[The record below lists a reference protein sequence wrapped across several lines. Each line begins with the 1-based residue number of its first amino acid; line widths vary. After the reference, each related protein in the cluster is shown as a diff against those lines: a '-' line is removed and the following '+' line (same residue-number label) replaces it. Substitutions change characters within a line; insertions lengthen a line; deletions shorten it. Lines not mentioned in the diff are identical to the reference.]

1 MYDSPPESAWSAGD
15 FGTLNLITRPLDKYN
30 DPMLLNIVEVIGGLV
45 LLIWGAD
52 RFVHGA
58 AATARNMGV
67 APLLIGLTIVAFA
80 TSAPEI
86 LVSVVAATRGE
97 PDLAFGNAIGSNIAN
112 IGLVLGSIAIIRP
125 IELRSATL
133 RREMPALLA
142 VSLLTVSLFLDTFL
156 SRIDGFVMLTGLVI
170 VMIWLA
176 RLGMRSAAT
185 DPMAEDYEAEI
196 PRHVSMVAAI
206 VWLFVGLGTAAGR
219 RRVAGRGRDLQS
231 RRSLG
236 ISEVVIGI
244 TLVAIGT
251 SLPELAVSLVSA
263 LRGEYGLAI
272 GNIVGSNIFNLL
284 AVIGIAAAIAPS
296 ALAPSVLSLH
306 IFVMVAFTLVL
317 FAMTY
322 DYDGKSDLSRLEGVA
337 LLTAYIAYLGY
348 VRRSTCSP
356 AGLRFWL
363 RSGAKGLE

>member
-1 MYDSPPESAWSAGD
+1 MLGNILSIIAG
-15 FGTLNLITRPLDKYN
+15 LA
-30 DPMLLNIVEVIGGLV
+30 LLM
-45 LLIWGAD
+45 WGAD

-58 AATARNMGV
+58 AASARNLGI

-86 LVSVVAATRGE
+86 LVSIVAALQKE
-97 PDLAFGNAIGSNIAN
+97 PGLAFGNAIGSNIVN
-112 IGLVLGSIAIIRP
+112 IGLVLGLTALIRP
-125 IELRSATL
+125 IALESATL

-142 VSLLTVSLFLDTFL
+142 VSLLTVSLFLDTYL

-176 RLGMRSAAT
+176 RLGVRSAAN
-185 DPMAEDYEAEI
+185 DPIAMDYDAEI
-196 PRHVSMVAAI
+196 PTDVSMVMAV
-206 VWLFVGLGTAAGR
+206 VWLIIGLGTLLIGAELLVDGSIGIAKR
-219 RRVAGRGRDLQS
+219 M
-231 RRSLG
+231 G

-244 TLVAIGT
+244 TIVAFGT
-251 SLPELAVSLVSA
+251 SLPELAVSLASA
-263 LRGEYGLAI
+263 LKGEYGLAI

-284 AVIGIAAAIAPS
+284 AVIGVAAAIHPS

-322 DYDGKSDLSRLEGVA
+322 DYDGKARLSRTEGLA
-337 LLTAYIAYLGY
+337 LLTAYVAYDIY
-348 VRRSTCSP
+348 VVMQNI
-356 AGLRFWL
+356 
-363 RSGAKGLE
+363 

>member
-1 MYDSPPESAWSAGD
+1 MLGNILSIIAG
-15 FGTLNLITRPLDKYN
+15 LA
-30 DPMLLNIVEVIGGLV
+30 LLM
-45 LLIWGAD
+45 WGAD

-58 AATARNMGV
+58 AASARNLGI

-86 LVSVVAATRGE
+86 LVSIVAALQKE
-97 PDLAFGNAIGSNIAN
+97 PGLAFGNAIGSNIVN
-112 IGLVLGSIAIIRP
+112 IGLVLGLTALIRP
-125 IELRSATL
+125 IALESATL

-142 VSLLTVSLFLDTFL
+142 VSLLTVSLFLDTYL

-176 RLGMRSAAT
+176 RLGVRSAAN
-185 DPMAEDYEAEI
+185 DPIAMDYEAEI
-196 PRHVSMVAAI
+196 PTDVSMVMAV
-206 VWLFVGLGTAAGR
+206 VWLIIGLGTLLIGAELLVDGSIG
-219 RRVAGRGRDLQS
+219 VAKRM
-231 RRSLG
+231 G

-244 TLVAIGT
+244 TIVAFGT
-251 SLPELAVSLVSA
+251 SLPELAVSLASA
-263 LRGEYGLAI
+263 LKGEYGLAI

-284 AVIGIAAAIAPS
+284 AVIGVAAAIHPS

-322 DYDGKSDLSRLEGVA
+322 DYDGKARLSRTEGLA
-337 LLTAYIAYLGY
+337 LLTAYVAYDIY
-348 VRRSTCSP
+348 VVMQNI
-356 AGLRFWL
+356 
-363 RSGAKGLE
+363 